1 MFIPLR
7 STATNI
13 KKIKIDIF
21 PLIYFDLQDQLST
34 KGLVISL
41 LIFSFCLLS
50 ISVFK
55 VRYLSIL
62 LILEIFMLGI
72 LYSACNFSIG
82 QYGIV
87 GILSFF
93 LFIVCMRGLGISI
106 FISLFRSLSTDFFM
120 NVFIF

>member
-7 STATNI
+7 NTTTNI
-13 KKIKIDIF
+13 KKIKTDIF
-21 PLIYFDLQDQLST
+21 PLIYFDLQDQLSI

-93 LFIVCMRGLGISI
+93 LFIVCMRGFGISI